1 MAFDI
6 RISYWSSDVSS
17 SDLDGNLDSL
27 APGFGEALQRGQR
40 DAARRKRQRDPFRQ
54 QHDAKLPVGR
64 KESRGKGRGRGAIAR
79 GRDPEFPS
87 MIAAHQIGCQRA
99 DADDADDP
107 ARAMREPRPEARD
120 LEVEFHRPD
129 EEGGL
134 PLSDPVNAERDRKS
148 TRLNSSH

>member
-1 MAFDI
+1 
-6 RISYWSSDVSS
+6 
-17 SDLDGNLDSL
+17 
-27 APGFGEALQRGQR
+27 
-40 DAARRKRQRDPFRQ
+40 
-54 QHDAKLPVGR
+54 
-64 KESRGKGRGRGAIAR
+64 
-79 GRDPEFPS
+79 

-134 PLSDPVNAERDRKS
+134 PLSDPVNAERADAEAEVEMQEGAAAKKDRERRPETFLGGLPHFGRLLGGLGQHEQQRSEERRVGKECVS
-148 TRLNSSH
+148 TCRSRWSPYN

>member
-1 MAFDI
+1 
-6 RISYWSSDVSS
+6 
-17 SDLDGNLDSL
+17 
-27 APGFGEALQRGQR
+27 
-40 DAARRKRQRDPFRQ
+40 
-54 QHDAKLPVGR
+54 
-64 KESRGKGRGRGAIAR
+64 
-79 GRDPEFPS
+79 

-134 PLSDPVNAERDRKS
+134 PLSDPVNAERADAEAEVEMQEGAAAKKDRERRSEERRVGTECVS
-148 TRLNSSH
+148 TCRSRWSP

>member
-1 MAFDI
+1 
-6 RISYWSSDVSS
+6 
-17 SDLDGNLDSL
+17 
-27 APGFGEALQRGQR
+27 
-40 DAARRKRQRDPFRQ
+40 
-54 QHDAKLPVGR
+54 
-64 KESRGKGRGRGAIAR
+64 
-79 GRDPEFPS
+79 

-134 PLSDPVNAERDRKS
+134 PLSDPVNAERADAEAEVEMQEGAAAKKDRERRPE
-148 TRLNSSH
+148 TRSEEHTSELQSLMRNSYAVFCLNKKT